1 VIPGTGACIS
11 FNVMA
16 ADKKLLAIVE
26 LGGYPNF
33 TPLYQSCGYQVTM
46 EYAMRKAINAVRKE
60 KPDVI
65 VAEFNYQSNF
75 RDRTSTLESLLA
87 TIERLQQT
95 YSKTIKVIVF
105 YEREYQHQLEKL
117 HNMFKNFDAIAY
129 PVTEETLKQH
139 LV

>member
-1 VIPGTGACIS
+1 MIPPTGAHLF

-33 TPLYQSCGYQVTM
+33 TPLYQSCGYQVIM
-46 EYAMRKAINAVRKE
+46 EHAMRKAINVLRKD

-87 TIERLQQT
+87 TVERLQQSH
-95 YSKTIKVIVF
+95 SKTIKVIVF
-105 YEREYQHQLEKL
+105 YEKEYQHQLAKL
-117 HNMFKNFDAIAY
+117 QNMFKNFDAIAY
-129 PVTEETLKQH
+129 PVSEETLKQH
-139 LV
+139 LA